1 MWEEERGK
9 REENPLGTRVA
20 RHEMFQFWNLATK
33 PFTVN
38 VKEVWV
44 MTKNIGIPW
53 CQRCSWANSVFE
65 IPEHFEPVS
74 PCQTK
79 HSIVLLVQRIP
90 WSRTAIIQ
98 VLLRSLLEHQ
108 TMESG
113 NNSILQFAKI
123 KISTN
128 CCFLAQI
135 KLLQG
140 AANAYTIERDAKFSK
155 WFDSI
160 LIMDEREA
168 HELSCQVAFHFES
181 VFFISIFQ
189 LLVYQFS
196 NSLFIYLSN
205 FFGN

>member
-1 MWEEERGK
+1 
-9 REENPLGTRVA
+9 
-20 RHEMFQFWNLATK
+20 
-33 PFTVN
+33 
-38 VKEVWV
+38 

-53 CQRCSWANSVFE
+53 CQRCSWAHSVFE
-65 IPEHFEPVS
+65 MPEHSEPVS

-79 HSIVLLVQRIP
+79 HSIVLLVQQIP

-140 AANAYTIERDAKFSK
+140 AANAYTIERDPKFSK

-181 VFFISIFQ
+181 VF
-189 LLVYQFS
+189 LYQFS
-196 NSLFIYLSN
+196 NSLFINFPTPYSFICQTFLEINQLKLSWKLIIRSGWAAAN
-205 FFGN
+205 RRK

>member
-1 MWEEERGK
+1 MYKKFESWPKILEFHDVRD
-9 REENPLGTRVA
+9 LG
-20 RHEMFQFWNLATK
+20 
-33 PFTVN
+33 
-38 VKEVWV
+38 
-44 MTKNIGIPW
+44 
-53 CQRCSWANSVFE
+53 ANSVFE

-98 VLLRSLLEHQ
+98 VLLRSLREHQ
-108 TMESG
+108 TIELG
-113 NNSILQFAKI
+113 NNSIIQFNKI
-123 KISTN
+123 EISTN

-181 VFFISIFQ
+181 VFFYINFPTPCLSIFQ
-189 LLVYQFS
+189 LLIH
-196 NSLFIYLSN
+196 LFVKLFWKLINSN
-205 FFGN
+205 FLGN

>member
-1 MWEEERGK
+1 M
-9 REENPLGTRVA
+9 
-20 RHEMFQFWNLATK
+20 
-33 PFTVN
+33 
-38 VKEVWV
+38 
-44 MTKNIGIPW
+44 
-53 CQRCSWANSVFE
+53 FE
-65 IPEHFEPVS
+65 IPEHSEPVS
-74 PCQTK
+74 HCQTK

-108 TMESG
+108 TMELG
-113 NNSILQFAKI
+113 NNSIIQFNKI
-123 KISTN
+123 EISTN

-168 HELSCQVAFHFES
+168 HELSCQVAFPFES
-181 VFFISIFQ
+181 CFFISIFQ

-196 NSLFIYLSN
+196 NSLFVNFPTPCSLISQILFYQLINSN
-205 FFGN
+205 IFVN

>member
-1 MWEEERGK
+1 M
-9 REENPLGTRVA
+9 
-20 RHEMFQFWNLATK
+20 
-33 PFTVN
+33 
-38 VKEVWV
+38 
-44 MTKNIGIPW
+44 
-53 CQRCSWANSVFE
+53 FE
-65 IPEHFEPVS
+65 IPEHSEPVS
-74 PCQTK
+74 HCQTK

-98 VLLRSLLEHQ
+98 VLLSSLLKHQ
-108 TMESG
+108 TIESG
-113 NNSILQFAKI
+113 NNSIIQFNKI
-123 KISTN
+123 KISAN
-128 CCFLAQI
+128 CRLLAQI

-168 HELSCQVAFHFES
+168 HELSCQVTFPFES

-196 NSLFIYLSN
+196 NSLFINLSN
-205 FFGN
+205 PFLSINQLKLFWKLIIRSGWAAANRRK